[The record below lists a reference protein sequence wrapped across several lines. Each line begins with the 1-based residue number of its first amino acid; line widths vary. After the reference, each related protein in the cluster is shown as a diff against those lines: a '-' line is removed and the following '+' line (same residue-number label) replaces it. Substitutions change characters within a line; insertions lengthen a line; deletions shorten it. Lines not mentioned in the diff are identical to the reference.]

1 LLEKADIVLTK
12 LKQRVQA
19 VLTAEAKAAHMIGLT
34 PNSVSIIGVI
44 LAFFSAIAYTQW
56 QADRLYLLLAIAL
69 LLVSGFCDVLDGIV
83 ARLYRQETPFGGF
96 MDSLLDRYADAA
108 VYMGIIISGLCDPI
122 WGLTALAGS
131 MLVSYSRARAEAAN
145 VKMEMVGIAE
155 RAERIIILIIAS
167 MIAIYWE
174 PPTTMNAAI
183 ILLAILTNL
192 TVLQRSIYAYR
203 KLEKKEANL
212 A

>member
-122 WGLTALAGS
+122 WGLTALVGS

-155 RAERIIILIIAS
+155 RAERIIILVIAS

>member
-1 LLEKADIVLTK
+1 MLEKADIVLTK

-122 WGLTALAGS
+122 WGLTALVGS

-155 RAERIIILIIAS
+155 RAERIIILVIAS